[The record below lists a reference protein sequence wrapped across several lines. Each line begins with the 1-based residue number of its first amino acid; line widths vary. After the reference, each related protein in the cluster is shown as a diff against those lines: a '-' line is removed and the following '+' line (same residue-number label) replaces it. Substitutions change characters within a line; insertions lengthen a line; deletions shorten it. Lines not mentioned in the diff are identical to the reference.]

1 MNLNPNPE
9 LDLPFRPVA
18 QPLEISPVPK
28 RISADVPAAEA
39 TTATGAPVS
48 HAAGGNASVAQQNPA
63 KSRVVAT
70 VTRNS
75 VVAITVAIGVSIAN
89 TPAATATPFHRIKR
103 NHTG

>member
-1 MNLNPNPE
+1 MNRE

-48 HAAGGNASVAQQNPA
+48 HAAGGNASVAATEP
-63 KSRVVAT
+63 SETHHVVAT

-89 TPAATATPFHRIKR
+89 TPAATATPFPP
-103 NHTG
+103 